1 MQGNK
6 NKQQTACWIS
16 EYMIYRHCTTSQ
28 SNSTIYNSSVMK
40 IISRSAAALILL
52 SIFAFSSLLAP
63 KSAGASEVDYPTW
76 VIAPTIGLF
85 SPVQGMG
92 VNSRGELDVPSGYT
106 NNVGWY
112 KDGVLPGNIGTAV
125 LDAHVFAAFKNL
137 SQIQPGGEIYIF
149 MASGKIHRYV
159 VKESNYYSLNT
170 LSPLALFEPT
180 SSKQL
185 NLITCAGT
193 YIASRGTYDHRL
205 IVKAELV

>member
-1 MQGNK
+1 MERNK
-6 NKQQTACWIS
+6 NKQKTACCLL
-16 EYMIYRHCTTSQ
+16 EYMIFPHCTTSHQ
-28 SNSTIYNSSVMK
+28 SSTVYNGRVMK

-52 SIFAFSSLLAP
+52 SIFALSPLFTP
-63 KSAGASEVDYPTW
+63 EVTEASEVDHPTW
-76 VIAPTIGLF
+76 VIAPYIGLF

-92 VNSRGELDVPSGYT
+92 VNRNGELDVPSGYT

-112 KDGVLPGNIGTAV
+112 KDGVLPGNTGTAV

-137 SQIQPGGEIYIF
+137 SLIQPGGEIYIF

-159 VKESNYYSLNT
+159 VRDSDYYALNN

-180 SSKQL
+180 NSKQL